1 VVLEDAADLGW
12 VLFDWGG
19 TLMID
24 FPEYSGP
31 MASWPRVEAVAHAHE
46 TLERLRAMGWRT
58 ALATNAA
65 DSDEPEI
72 RAALARVGLDQSIDR
87 VYCSRGVGHSK
98 PSQEFFAFI
107 MRDLGLDA
115 GDLVMVGDS
124 FANDIQGA
132 NRAGIRGL
140 WLHPGGAGMPAGEQ
154 WRVIESLAQVPGMV
168 GIHPAQR

>member
-1 VVLEDAADLGW
+1 MLLGDAAVSGH

-31 MASWPRVEAVAHAHE
+31 MASWPRVEAVAHAQE
-46 TLERLRAMGWRT
+46 TLERLRAMGWHI
-58 ALATNAA
+58 ALATNAG

-72 RAALARVGLDQSIDR
+72 RAALARVGLDQLIDR
-87 VYCSRGVGHSK
+87 VYCSRSVGHSK
-98 PSQEFFAFI
+98 PSPEFFAFI
-107 MRDLGLDA
+107 LRDLGLDA

-124 FANDIQGA
+124 YANDIEGA

-140 WLHPGGAGMPAGEQ
+140 WLRPGGAGEAVGEK
-154 WRVIESLAQVPGMV
+154 WRVIESLAQVPDVV
-168 GIHPAQR
+168 GIHP